1 MTYRCLN
8 VLVFLVALAFA
19 PAARACEVALAFAID
34 VSGSIS
40 DEDYRVQMS
49 GLAEGLRDPMVSHT
63 LARGDSAVM
72 VLLWSG
78 QGEQLVA
85 IDWRHMTSEAHVAAF
100 ATEVESL
107 PRPFGRSATALGE
120 ALGAVAAAMTVAPAC
135 DRMVVD
141 ISGDGRS
148 NEGILPRH
156 QQDALELMNVTVNA
170 IVVDAEGGDIHT
182 YYETEIIQGPD
193 AFSVVVTDSSDYASQ
208 MRRKLYREL
217 AIQLASI
224 SP

>member
-1 MTYRCLN
+1 MTFRSLN
-8 VLVFLVALAFA
+8 ILLTIVFLAFA

-40 DEDYRVQMS
+40 DEDYRTQMQ
-49 GLAEGLRDPMVSHT
+49 GLADGLRDPMVAYT
-63 LARGDSAVM
+63 LARGDSAVL

-78 QGEQLVA
+78 RGEQLVA
-85 IDWRHMTSEAHVAAF
+85 IDWRHMLTESHVAAF
-100 ATEVESL
+100 AAEVESI

-120 ALGAVAAAMTVAPAC
+120 ALGAIAAAMTRAPAC
-135 DRMVVD
+135 ERLVVD

-156 QQDALELMNVTVNA
+156 QQEALDLLNITVNA
-170 IVVDAEGGDIHT
+170 IVVDTQGGEVHS
-182 YYETEIIQGPD
+182 YYEEQVIRGPD
-193 AFSVVVTDSSDYASQ
+193 AFSVSVADVSEFAAQ

-217 AIQLASI
+217 AIQMAALN
-224 SP
+224 

>member
-1 MTYRCLN
+1 MTYRCIN
-8 VLVFLVALAFA
+8 IFVTIVAIALA

-40 DEDYRVQMS
+40 DEDYRIQMN
-49 GLAEGLRDPMVSHT
+49 GLAEGLRDPMVTHT

-78 QGEQLVA
+78 RGEQLVA
-85 IDWRHMTSEAHVAAF
+85 IDWRHMTTEAHVASF
-100 ATEVESL
+100 ATEVENL

-120 ALGAVAAAMTVAPAC
+120 ALGAIAAAMTQAPAC
-135 DRMVVD
+135 DRLVVD

-148 NEGILPRH
+148 NEGVLPRH
-156 QQDALELMNVTVNA
+156 QRDALELMNVTVNA
-170 IVVDAEGGDIHT
+170 IVVDVEGGDVHN
-182 YYETEIIQGPD
+182 YYENEIIHGPD
-193 AFSVVVTDSSDYASQ
+193 AFSVVVSDSDDYASQ

-224 SP
+224 E